1 MSNDRSRIRDEYVR
15 QLGRPASDD
24 ELDSWLS
31 GAYGWGREGNI
42 DPILQAIGQSGEAEA
57 YRARQN
63 TPTQQAVLGTMAGR
77 DQVAR
82 GTVGT
87 MRGFEQGDYGG
98 DVKARTSVKNMFG
111 RIAQRY
117 QHAPNSIDLILNDPD
132 FKQLFPNAK
141 RVPGGAGDKIDFGG
155 VLSDFETGTPVG
167 IVDVLE
173 ASDPSRNTSTGWQWL
188 PDGGP
193 ANASYNQT
201 QNAIIG
207 VPPQNR
213 VQSPRRPRTIY
224 GQGRELNQ
232 PVTLDTLNRAYQRF
246 LGRNATEADLAAHA
260 GNPYGWPGIMQ
271 AIRTSP
277 EARAFRMQRPFRPGP
292 SSDWNNPNEPFAPY
306 DFTAGWPRY

>member
-42 DPILQAIGQSGEAEA
+42 NPILQAIGQSGEATA

-117 QHAPNSIDLILNDPD
+117 QHAPNSVDLILNDPD
-132 FKQLFPNAK
+132 FKRLFPNAK

-173 ASDPSRNTSTGWQWL
+173 ASDPARNTSTGWQWL

-201 QNAIIG
+201 QKAIIG
-207 VPPQNR
+207 VPRPNLSTTPPISRPKYPGWPEGLDNSDRMPRQNR
-213 VQSPRRPRTIY
+213 F
-224 GQGRELNQ
+224 GAQ
-232 PVTLDTLNRAYQRF
+232 PITFNAVNAAYRRF
-246 LGRNATEADLAAHA
+246 LGRDASPEEFRIHT
-260 GNPYGWPGIMQ
+260 GNPGGWRGIIQ

-277 EARAFRMQRPFRPGP
+277 EARARAT
-292 SSDWNNPNEPFAPY
+292 NL
-306 DFTAGWPRY
+306 